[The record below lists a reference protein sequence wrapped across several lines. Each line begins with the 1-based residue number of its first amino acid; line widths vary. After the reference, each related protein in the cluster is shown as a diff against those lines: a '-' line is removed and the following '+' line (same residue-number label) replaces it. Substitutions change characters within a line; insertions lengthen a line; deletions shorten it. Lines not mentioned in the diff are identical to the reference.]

1 MKLRKI
7 IFALTLLSV
16 IGLNGV
22 LALAAPPMPEPAEKS
37 WQLDI
42 SYNSPKMITVTDC
55 EGKKV
60 NYWYFKFTITNR
72 TDEDIEDFLPE
83 IYLYTNTG
91 ELLKA
96 DVGVDTDAAYKR
108 VQKIIKDPLVT
119 KLQVGA
125 KILQGEDNAMEMV
138 VFFKDFDPK
147 AGSFKIFFGGL
158 SGETKEFKLPKPIKR
173 VTKDSQ
179 GNKIEVETDEI
190 ILRKTLQI
198 EYKLSSDSTNRSS
211 TTLKSLGQKWIMR

>member
-16 IGLNGV
+16 VGLNGM
-22 LALAAPPMPEPAEKS
+22 LAIAEPPMPEPAEKS

-42 SYNSPKMITVTDC
+42 TYNSPKMITVTNC
-55 EGKKV
+55 EGKRV
-60 NYWYFKFTITNR
+60 RYWYFKFTVTNR
-72 TDEDIEDFLPE
+72 SNEDIENFLPE
-83 IYLYTNTG
+83 ISLYTNTG
-91 ELLKA
+91 ELIKA
-96 DVGVDTDAAYKR
+96 DVGVDVNAAYKR
-108 VQKIIKDPLVT
+108 FQKIVKDPLIS

-147 AGSFKIFFGGL
+147 ATGFSIFFAGL
-158 SGETKEFKLPKPIKR
+158 SGESKEFKLPKPIKR
-173 VTKDSQ
+173 
-179 GNKIEVETDEI
+179 KIKNDKGEEVEIETDEI

-198 EYKLSSDSTNRSS
+198 QYKLSSDSTNRSK
-211 TTLKSLGQKWIMR
+211 TTLKSKGSTWIMR